1 MMRCIA
7 LTLTLT
13 AAVTMLPACAESSSG
28 DQAEREAAAVTADTD
43 VAASD
48 DLATAVFA
56 GGCFWCVEQAFD
68 EVEGVVET
76 ISGYTGG
83 DVENPSYE
91 QVTYNETGHLEAV
104 QVRYDPSVVTYET
117 LLASF
122 WHNIDPTDDRGQFCD
137 KGHSYLS
144 AIFVANDRQ
153 RQLAEASRQALK
165 NDADAPSPIVT
176 PIREARTFYPAED
189 YHQNYYEKKPVR
201 YNFYKNACGRTD
213 RLKALW
219 GDAAGKP

>member
-1 MMRCIA
+1 M
-7 LTLTLT
+7 TLTLT
-13 AAVTMLPACAESSSG
+13 AAVTVLPACAESTSG
-28 DQAEREAAAVTADTD
+28 NETEPAAAATNGTNEA
-43 VAASD
+43 AASD

-76 ISGYTGG
+76 TSGYTGG
-83 DVENPSYE
+83 DVANPSYE
-91 QVTYNETGHLEAV
+91 QVTYNDTGHLEAV

-117 LLASF
+117 LLESF

-144 AIFVANDRQ
+144 AIFVVDDEQ
-153 RQLAEASRQALK
+153 RRLAQASRQALK
-165 NDADAPSPIVT
+165 DDAEAPSPIVT
-176 PIREARTFYPAED
+176 PIREARTFYAAED

-213 RLKALW
+213 RLKELW